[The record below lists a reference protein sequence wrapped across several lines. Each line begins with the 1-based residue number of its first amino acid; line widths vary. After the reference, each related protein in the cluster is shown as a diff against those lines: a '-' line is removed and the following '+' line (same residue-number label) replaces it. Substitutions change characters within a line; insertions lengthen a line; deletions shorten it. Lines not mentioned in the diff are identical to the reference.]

1 MSADKT
7 KTSDYRTLT
16 PTSKNGGKNSHAPSS
31 LKAPANSQ
39 VKTHEK
45 GENSPNLKPYQKA
58 PGTHDVNSP
67 NLSSQSIDSQTLTN
81 LHLKNTNQFP
91 SGSFSSDLEAA
102 TRTEIVVLP
111 ENDFR
116 EAEDLPYAERQK
128 RAKVEKKA
136 EKDRQLLSN
145 ENWLRRNGHTFS
157 YLGLYLFSI
166 LVLFRPYELVP
177 QLSFLAATAFYF
189 ASATLLIYVPT
200 QLATEGNL
208 TVMSTEV
215 KAILALTFLALLTMP
230 IAKDPPTAWAVFN
243 DTFIKAVLMFIVM
256 VNVLRTRRRL
266 MGLMWLSLAT
276 AFVLSYQAL
285 DLYMKGDFL
294 AEGYRSGAEIGGMF
308 GNPNDLAL
316 HLVTMIPLAV
326 CLGIASKS
334 RIMRLVYFA
343 CAALFVAANFVTYS
357 RGGFLGLIAAAV
369 MLAWKLGRKNRLKVM
384 AVSGFVGLLVI
395 LLAPGN
401 YGLRILSIFIPGLD
415 PVGSSDQRRELLER
429 SILVTLRN
437 PWGIGIGNFPIVGVR
452 NLVTHNAF
460 TQVSSEI
467 GLLGLLAYL
476 IFMVSPFRKLG
487 AIERTLSAKNEHD
500 WFYYLAI
507 GLQASIVGYLVSS
520 FFVAVAYNWFIYYLI
535 AYAVAFRRIY
545 QIEKGL
551 KEEVRAAPLVPNFW
565 SAKPN

>member
-1 MSADKT
+1 MSADKS
-7 KTSDYRTLT
+7 KPSDYKSLT
-16 PTSKNGGKNSHAPSS
+16 PTAKDGASSSHAPTS
-31 LKAPANSQ
+31 LKPLGNSRSQ
-39 VKTHEK
+39 THEK
-45 GENSPNLKPYQKA
+45 GE
-58 PGTHDVNSP
+58 
-67 NLSSQSIDSQTLTN
+67 SSQDLNPRSSNFQENENSQNLTN
-81 LHLKNTNQFP
+81 LHLKNTKEFP
-91 SGSFSSDLEAA
+91 SDSFTSNFEKEETAQA
-102 TRTEIVVLP
+102 EIFILP
-111 ENDFR
+111 ENDSK
-116 EAEDLPYAERQK
+116 ETEDLPYAEQQK
-128 RAKVEKKA
+128 RRKTEKKA
-136 EKDRQLLSN
+136 EKDQRLLSD
-145 ENWLRRNGHTFS
+145 ENWLKRNGHAFS

-166 LVLFRPYELVP
+166 LVLFRPYELIP
-177 QLSFLAATAFYF
+177 GLSFLSATAFYF
-189 ASATLLIYVPT
+189 ALATLLIYIPT

-215 KAILALTFLALLTMP
+215 KAILALTFLALVTMP
-230 IAKDPPTAWAVFN
+230 VAKDPPTAWAVFN

-266 MGLMWLSLAT
+266 MGLMWLSLSM

-285 DLYMKGDFL
+285 DLFMKGEL
-294 AEGYRSGAEIGGMF
+294 KAEGYRVDVEIGGMF

-334 RIMRLVYFA
+334 KIMKLVYFSMA
-343 CAALFVAANFVTYS
+343 TLFVSANFVTYS
-357 RGGFLGLIAAAV
+357 RGGFLGLIAASV
-369 MLAWKLGRKNRLKVM
+369 MLAWKLGRKNRLNVM

-429 SILVTLRN
+429 SIIVTLRN
-437 PWGIGIGNFPIVGVR
+437 PWGIGIGNFPIVGIH

-487 AIERTLSAKNEHD
+487 AIERTLSARDEHD
-500 WFYYLAI
+500 WFYYLSI
-507 GLQASIVGYLVSS
+507 GLQASILGYMVSS

-545 QIEKGL
+545 QIERGL
-551 KEEVRAAPLVPNFW
+551 KEEVKAAPLKNVFGWNG
-565 SAKPN
+565 AENNG